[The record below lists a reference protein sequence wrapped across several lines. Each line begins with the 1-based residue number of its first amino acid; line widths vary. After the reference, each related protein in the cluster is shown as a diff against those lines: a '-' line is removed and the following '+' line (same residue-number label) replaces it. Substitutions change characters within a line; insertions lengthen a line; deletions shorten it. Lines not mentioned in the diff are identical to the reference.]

1 MKVALIVPTLNAGH
15 IWKEWLDA
23 LSHQTCRGD
32 IELVIDSDST
42 DDTVQLAEAAG
53 FVAHRIRRKDF
64 NHGATRQF
72 GVHLAPD
79 ADVLVF
85 LTQDA
90 ILAYPNSME
99 LIVNCFRDVQVG
111 AAYGRQL
118 PRKVA
123 NPIEAHSRLFN
134 YPDHSQV
141 KSFEDRKKFGIK
153 TAFISNSFAAYRRA
167 ALEEIGGFPAQV
179 IFGEDTY
186 VAAKILMK
194 GWKVAYCADA
204 QVYHSH
210 DYTLLQEFRRYF
222 DVGVF
227 HAREPWLQAEFGS
240 AGGEGLRYVASE
252 VNFLVKSNFLLIPSA
267 LMRNGFKLLGYR
279 LGKHERFLPN
289 ALKRQ
294 LSMHNTYWQ

>member
-15 IWKEWLDA
+15 IWKELLDA
-23 LSHQTCRGD
+23 LGQQTLRGD

-42 DDTVQLAEAAG
+42 DDTVKLAEAAG
-53 FVAHRIRRKDF
+53 IVVHGISRKDF
-64 NHGATRQF
+64 NHGATRQL

-90 ILAYPNSME
+90 ILACPNSIE
-99 LIVNCFRDVQVG
+99 RIVDCFKDAQVG

-123 NPIEAHSRLFN
+123 NPIEAHARLFN
-134 YPDHSQV
+134 YPVLGQV
-141 KSFEDRKKFGIK
+141 RTFEDRKRLGIK

-167 ALEEIGGFPAQV
+167 ALEEVGGFPAHV
-179 IFGEDTY
+179 IFGEDMY
-186 VAAKILMK
+186 VAAKLLIN

-204 QVYHSH
+204 QIYHSH
-210 DYTLLQEFRRYF
+210 DYTLSQEFRRYF
-222 DVGVF
+222 DIGVF
-227 HAREPWLQAEFGS
+227 HTQEPWIQAEFGS
-240 AGGEGLRYVASE
+240 AGSEGMSYVVSE
-252 VNFLVKSNFLLIPSA
+252 LKYLAKANFLLIPSA
-267 LMRNGFKLLGYR
+267 LIRTGFKLLGYR
-279 LGKHERFLPN
+279 LGKLERLLPN
-289 ALKRQ
+289 ALKRR